1 MKSTNGFLVL
11 AFFLFSSGTMN
22 AQMEVSTNKI
32 ILGESVTVIL
42 EQAQETLIVEYRPS
56 SNIVT
61 RDTLVSATPTR
72 NFEWT
77 PKKPGVVRLNTRGG
91 SKNVSVRFRGLSVNG
106 LLVMLLAGVI
116 LFGGAGLAFRS
127 LMAK

>member
-11 AFFLFSSGTMN
+11 VFFLLSIGTMN
-22 AQMEVSTNKI
+22 AQIEASTNKI
-32 ILGESVTVIL
+32 ILGESVTINL
-42 EQAQETLIVEYRPS
+42 EQAQERLIVEYRPN

-61 RDTLVSATPTR
+61 RDTLVSATPTK

-77 PKKPGVVRLNTRGG
+77 PKKPGVVRLNTKDG
-91 SKNVSVRFRGLSVNG
+91 SKNVSVRFKGLSVSG